1 MSVNL
6 NPYSVYMSTGDS
18 WIGDVPGHWKVQNL
32 RHLLRMVSKRNHPDL
47 PLLSVVREK
56 GVVLRDISNKDENH
70 NYIPDD
76 LTNYKFVQQG
86 FFAIN
91 KMKAWQGSYGVSEF
105 DGIVSP
111 AYFVFIINGVLG
123 RFFHMSIRSQTYVPY
138 FTRASDG
145 VRIGQWDL
153 SLTRMCEIPFANP
166 PIDEQT
172 AIVRFLDHTDHRIQR
187 YIRAKQKLIVL
198 LEEQKKAIIHQAVT
212 GQINVRSGKP
222 YPAYKPSGVDW
233 LGDVPAHW
241 EVRRLTTL
249 CNMKSGDGI
258 TAISIE
264 PEGKY
269 PVYGGNGLRGYTS
282 KHTHCGDFALIGRQ
296 GALCGNVHI
305 ARGRFYA
312 SEHAV
317 VATLNPSYV
326 LEWFVAVLGQMDL
339 NQYSIA
345 AAQPGL
351 AVERVLKLSITV
363 PPLAEQARIATYI
376 EQQTGGIDTAISHT
390 HRQIELIQEFRT
402 RLIADVVIGKLDVRE
417 AAANLPNDTE
427 SMDAMDVPPATS
439 SVGDAV
445 SRAAG

>member
-1 MSVNL
+1 MSSGL
-6 NPYSVYMSTGDS
+6 KPYPVYKASGVE
-18 WIGDVPGHWKVQNL
+18 WLGEVPEHWDLRRTKSLLVQRSEKGFPNE
-32 RHLLRMVSKRNHPDL
+32 
-47 PLLSVVREK
+47 PLLAATQTK
-56 GVVLRDISNKDENH
+56 GVVCKEKYENRTVLAMKDLELLKIVRVGDFVISLRS
-70 NYIPDD
+70 
-76 LTNYKFVQQG
+76 FQG
-86 FFAIN
+86 GIEFARD
-91 KMKAWQGSYGVSEF
+91 QG
-105 DGIVSP
+105 IISP
-111 AYFVFIINGVLG
+111 AYTILYSFEPDHHAYLAQVFKS
-123 RFFHMSIRSQTYVPY
+123 RPY
-138 FTRASDG
+138 
-145 VRIGQWDL
+145 IENL
-153 SLTRMCEIPFANP
+153 SLFVTGIRQGQNLDYERLARSYLPLP
-166 PIDEQT
+166 PLPEQN
-172 AIVRFLDHTDHRIQR
+172 AIVRFLDHIDRHIQQ
-187 YIRAKQKLIVL
+187 YIHAKQKLL
-198 LEEQKKAIIHQAVT
+198 TLHGEQRLAIIHQAVT
-212 GQINVRSGKP
+212 GQIDVRTGKP
-222 YPAYKPSGVDW
+222 YPFYKPSGVDR
-233 LGDVPAHW
+233 LGDVPAHC

-249 CNMKSGDGI
+249 CRMKSGDSI

-269 PVYGGNGLRGYTS
+269 PVYGGNGLRGYSS

-326 LEWFVAVLGQMDL
+326 LEWFVAVLGQMNL

-351 AVERVLKLSITV
+351 AVERVLNLSITV
-363 PPLAEQARIATYI
+363 PPLAEQAGIATYI

-427 SMDAMDVPPATS
+427 SMDAIDVPPATS

>member
-1 MSVNL
+1 MIVDL
-6 NPYSVYMSTGDS
+6 KPYPSYKSS
-18 WIGDVPGHWKVQNL
+18 EVPWLG
-32 RHLLRMVSKRNHPDL
+32 R
-47 PLLSVVREK
+47 
-56 GVVLRDISNKDENH
+56 
-70 NYIPDD
+70 IPDQWH
-76 LTNYKFVQQG
+76 VRR
-86 FFAIN
+86 N
-91 KMKAWQGSYGVSEF
+91 KSLFEKTDQRAGKAG
-105 DGIVSP
+105 
-111 AYFVFIINGVLG
+111 GVL
-123 RFFHMSIRSQTYVPY
+123 
-138 FTRASDG
+138 
-145 VRIGQWDL
+145 L
-153 SLTRMCEIPFANP
+153 SLTRNRGLIPHAVATDRLSAVEDLSCYRTCRKGDLVMNRMQAWSGLFAVSDYNGVVSPDYSVFAATTALDARYFEDLFKTPILVTQFALRSKGIGSGFNRLYANNFGDVPVPVP
-166 PIDEQT
+166 PLTEQT
-172 AIVRFLDHTDHRIQR
+172 AIVRFLEQAKRRIQR
-187 YIRAKQKLIVL
+187 YIRAKQKLL
-198 LEEQKKAIIHQAVT
+198 SFLEEQKQAIIQQAVT
-212 GQINVRSGKP
+212 GQIDVRTGKP
-222 YPAYKPSGVDW
+222 YPVYKPSGVDR
-233 LGDVPAHW
+233 LGDVPVHC

-249 CNMKSGDGI
+249 CRMKSGDSI

-269 PVYGGNGLRGYTS
+269 PVYGGNGLRGYSS

-326 LEWFVAVLGQMDL
+326 LEWFVAVLGQMNL

-351 AVERVLKLSITV
+351 AVERVLNLSITV
-363 PPLAEQARIATYI
+363 PPLAEQAGIATYI

-427 SMDAMDVPPATS
+427 SMDAMDVPSATS